1 MENKRVAEVV
11 YDELKMV
18 AGMQERCVL
27 QFRGDNGGLATLET
41 RIRDVFEDADG
52 QFLITESGLL
62 LALSQLVSI
71 NTKPVALFC

>member
-1 MENKRVAEVV
+1 MEKKRVAEAV

-18 AGMQERCVL
+18 AGMQEMCVL
-27 QFRGDNGGLATLET
+27 QLRADNGGLATLET

-62 LALSQLVSI
+62 LALTQLVTI
-71 NTKPVALFC
+71 DGKPVALFC